1 MEEVDHIIIHTE
13 NARLYKLKKLYELKE
28 KEWIAGNKK
37 LLAIIGHDIKTPM
50 SSIIGFLSLLKEGVH
65 KWDKSKIE
73 ENIDIALIS
82 ASRTYSLLDN
92 LLQWA
97 ITENTIK
104 SFQPEF
110 IDFNEILNEETENI
124 ELFAS
129 QKQINVN
136 SLVLPNEKVFA
147 DKNMVKSILR
157 NLLSNAIKFSFEYG
171 KIDINA
177 KRKNDFLEITIKD
190 YGVGMNSEIVNTI
203 FNSNNHTSTLGTGN
217 EPGTGFGLLLC
228 KEFIDIHRGK
238 IWIIS
243 KPGEG
248 SEFKFTLPISLQ

>member
-1 MEEVDHIIIHTE
+1 MEEVNYITSTE
-13 NARLYKLKKLYELKE
+13 NISLYKIKKLHELKE

-65 KWDKSKIE
+65 EWDRSKIE
-73 ENIDIALIS
+73 EHIDIALIS
-82 ASRTYSLLDN
+82 ATRTYSLFDN

-97 ITENTIK
+97 LAENISK

-110 IDFNEILNEETENI
+110 IDFDEILNEETENI
-124 ELFAS
+124 QLFTS
-129 QKQINVN
+129 QKQINIK
-136 SLVLPNEKVFA
+136 SLILPDEKVFA

-157 NLLSNAIKFSFEYG
+157 NLLSNAIKFSHEFG
-171 KIDINA
+171 KIDISA
-177 KRKNDFLEITIKD
+177 KKNNDFLEITIKD
-190 YGVGMNSEIVNTI
+190 YGVGINSEIINTI
-203 FNSNNHTSTLGTGN
+203 FSSNNHISTLGTGN

-243 KPGEG
+243 NPGEG
-248 SEFKFTLPISLQ
+248 SEFKFTLPLSLQ

>member
-1 MEEVDHIIIHTE
+1 MEEVNYITRTE
-13 NARLYKLKKLYELKE
+13 NISLYKLKKLHELKE

-37 LLAIIGHDIKTPM
+37 LLATIGHDIKTPM

-65 KWDKSKIE
+65 EWDRSKIE
-73 ENIDIALIS
+73 ENIDIALS
-82 ASRTYSLLDN
+82 AATKTYSLLDN

-97 ITENTIK
+97 LAENISK

-110 IDFNEILNEETENI
+110 IDFGEILNEETENI
-124 ELFAS
+124 ELFTS
-129 QKQINVN
+129 QKHININ

-157 NLLSNAIKFSFEYG
+157 NLLNNAIKYSHKHG
-171 KIDINA
+171 KIDIST
-177 KRKNDFLEITIKD
+177 KRNKGFLEITIKD
-190 YGVGMNSEIVNTI
+190 YGVGINSEIVNTI
-203 FNSNNHTSTLGTGN
+203 FSSDNHISILGTGN

-228 KEFIDIHRGK
+228 KEFIDIHKGK

-248 SEFKFTLPISLQ
+248 SEFKFTLPLSLQ